1 MTTALIRK
9 KLQEYI
15 LTADEKK
22 VKAIYTMVEDEIY
35 DPWGD
40 KNFIAELNKR
50 SSELKS
56 NKEKGIA
63 WDKAKTQI
71 LSSTKKKAK

>member
-63 WDKAKTQI
+63 
-71 LSSTKKKAK
+71 